1 ANAMKGDREKCLEAG
16 MNDYLSKPVA
26 ADALYHKLRFWLLG
40 EPLPAT
46 SGSWSLGAELDIWN
60 RGALLTMLKGRE
72 DRLETLV
79 QLFADHLPERLAALD
94 SAITRQDADQVMRQA
109 HAIKGSAGQL
119 KAVAVEQLAGALEA
133 AAKGGDWQQIATLS
147 LHLRDGL
154 RELLQQMLP
163 DSPNVVRDKSPQHR

>member
-1 ANAMKGDREKCLEAG
+1 KLMLAEMGLTVDVAADGNDALQTLATTAVSDRYTLILMDCQMPELDGFATTRAIRSGAGGAHHRDVPVIAMTANAMKGDREKCLEAG

-79 QLFADHLPERLAALD
+79 QLFAD
-94 SAITRQDADQVMRQA
+94 
-109 HAIKGSAGQL
+109 
-119 KAVAVEQLAGALEA
+119 
-133 AAKGGDWQQIATLS
+133 
-147 LHLRDGL
+147 
-154 RELLQQMLP
+154 
-163 DSPNVVRDKSPQHR
+163 